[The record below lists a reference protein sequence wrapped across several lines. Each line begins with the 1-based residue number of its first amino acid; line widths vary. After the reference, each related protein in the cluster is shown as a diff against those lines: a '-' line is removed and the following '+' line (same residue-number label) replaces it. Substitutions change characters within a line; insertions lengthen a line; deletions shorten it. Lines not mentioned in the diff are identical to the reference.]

1 MQRHAETRILP
12 YTPEQIY
19 HLVADVTRYP
29 EFLPWVIGLRVVER
43 QPGMLISD
51 MIVGFKIFRETIR
64 SKVLLTENQS
74 IHIDYISGPLKYL
87 RNDWQF
93 TPDGKGGCKLDFLV
107 EFEFKNRL
115 FETMVGSLFSEAVR
129 RMVSAFEARAIK
141 LYSASGSAV
150 SVRDINN
157 SSATRTA

>member
-19 HLVADVTRYP
+19 GLVADVTLYP
-29 EFLPWVIGLRVVER
+29 EFLPWVIGLRVIER
-43 QPGMLISD
+43 KPDMLISD

-87 RNDWQF
+87 RNDWTF
-93 TPDGKGGCKLDFLV
+93 TPDGNGGCKLDFLV
-107 EFEFKNRL
+107 EFEFKNRI

-129 RMVSAFEARAIK
+129 RMVSAFEARAK
-141 LYSASGSAV
+141 SLYSASTG
-150 SVRDINN
+150 VRDINN